1 MQENVYDRV
10 LTCPALPTLPTIAV
24 RLLELTRD
32 PNVSIPEIG
41 RLVQS
46 DPGLS
51 AKILR
56 TVNSSL
62 YALTRPCT
70 TIDRA
75 LGLLGLKSVKSLVL
89 GFSLIESVRGLHTNP
104 EFDPDA
110 FWRRAIF
117 TSAAA
122 RQLAAAG
129 RACDPDEAFVGGL
142 FQDMGMLA
150 ACVALDRVYTDVLAQ
165 ASQDHRVLSAVEH
178 SALGFTHAQV
188 GADLASRWSLPK
200 EIVACV
206 RFHHDPALA
215 PPPQRPLA
223 DVMHASSLAASVLMG
238 GHGALNEFGQAVRR
252 LGLDDAPDAIEPLLS
267 RIAETASHIA
277 SGFRRPLGP
286 LPDVARLV
294 AEANERL
301 VQLQLETAREA
312 DALRRHTEA
321 LASEAST
328 DALTGLSN
336 RKEFDR
342 ALADQWKA
350 AGREGRPLALLFIDA
365 DRFKIVNDTHGHT
378 AGDAVLVELSRRL
391 SATASGAGTVFR
403 FGGEE
408 FVVLLPGFDPAGAQ
422 AMGERIR
429 RAVEAMPVTFTGFT
443 GEAVDFQ
450 TTVSVGVSS
459 FRPTSEDRPA
469 DLLRAADDAA
479 YRAKREGR
487 NRVCL
492 GASNG
497 QGSAGEGGRLARILV
512 VDPEPHPLLPIENA
526 LLRRP
531 GLSTARCSSADEAI
545 ARLSSESYD
554 AIICDLAIHAI
565 SAADLIR
572 RARALPECPRIFV
585 VASRADEAQRA
596 SALAAGADEVH
607 ERARIIT
614 DLGSWI
620 DHVAS
625 LLGGRRLAA

>member
-286 LPDVARLV
+286 LPDVARLM

-301 VQLQLETAREA
+301 VQLQLETARGRRATTTYRGAGQRGLHRCTHRALKPQGVRSGARGPVEGRRTRRA
-312 DALRRHTEA
+312 APRAAVHRRRPLQDCQRHSRAHRGRRGACRTLTAPLGHGLGRGHGVPLRR
-321 LASEAST
+321 
-328 DALTGLSN
+328 
-336 RKEFDR
+336 
-342 ALADQWKA
+342 
-350 AGREGRPLALLFIDA
+350 GR
-365 DRFKIVNDTHGHT
+365 V
-378 AGDAVLVELSRRL
+378 
-391 SATASGAGTVFR
+391 
-403 FGGEE
+403 
-408 FVVLLPGFDPAGAQ
+408 
-422 AMGERIR
+422 R
-429 RAVEAMPVTFTGFT
+429 RA
-443 GEAVDFQ
+443 
-450 TTVSVGVSS
+450 
-459 FRPTSEDRPA
+459 PA
-469 DLLRAADDAA
+469 
-479 YRAKREGR
+479 
-487 NRVCL
+487 RV
-492 GASNG
+492 
-497 QGSAGEGGRLARILV
+497 
-512 VDPEPHPLLPIENA
+512 
-526 LLRRP
+526 
-531 GLSTARCSSADEAI
+531 
-545 ARLSSESYD
+545 
-554 AIICDLAIHAI
+554 
-565 SAADLIR
+565 
-572 RARALPECPRIFV
+572 
-585 VASRADEAQRA
+585 
-596 SALAAGADEVH
+596 
-607 ERARIIT
+607 
-614 DLGSWI
+614 
-620 DHVAS
+620 
-625 LLGGRRLAA
+625 